1 MKPLPTLALCLTL
14 ACLPAYA
21 ADEPSQLKD
30 VPQLIRSGKLDEAT
44 RLVDKALA
52 ANPKNAAAR
61 FQRSAVLTAR
71 GKPDEAIAILLEL
84 TAEYPEL
91 PEPYNNL
98 AVLYADAGE
107 YDKALG
113 ALDQALRN
121 NPSYATAHENLGDVY
136 AALAAQSYGRA
147 LKLEPSNVTVPPKL
161 ALIRQLYKR
170 GGGASA
176 KAAAAIASAASAP

>member
-98 AVLYADAGE
+98 AVLYAARGRYDDA
-107 YDKALG
+107 KWALESAIRADPVNAS
-113 ALDQALRN
+113 ALAE
-121 NPSYATAHENLGDVY
+121 ENLGDVY
-136 AALAAQSYGRA
+136 
-147 LKLEPSNVTVPPKL
+147 LKLADIEFEKASKLDPKNQALRTKRNSLQGLLTTAAPAPATPPSPQP
-161 ALIRQLYKR
+161 
-170 GGGASA
+170 ASR
-176 KAAAAIASAASAP
+176 